1 MRADRLLAIMLLL
14 QTQGKLTAQ
23 RLADELEVSRRTILR
38 DLDALSAA
46 GVPVLAEGGHGGG
59 IVLDERYRATLA
71 GLRDDEIRT
80 LFVGDNTRLLSELG
94 LGDAAHSTMLKL
106 RAVLPAA
113 HQPAVEHMRQRML
126 IDPAWWWRDAQ
137 PLSSWE
143 ELQRAVFEDRRIQ
156 AVYERPSGELLERT
170 LEPYS
175 FVAKSSSWY
184 LVAAHGGE
192 LRTYRVSRFREIALL
207 DEHFRRREGFDL
219 RAYWDQQLQQ
229 YEELTS
235 EYRFTMR
242 LHADGM
248 DFLKKIVPAP
258 QYQIEPA
265 GDGAWATVQVQ
276 LDSMDLARMLALGLG
291 AQAVVVEPQE
301 LCEAVLA
308 TAGAILRG
316 ANEAGS

>member
-1 MRADRLLAIMLLL
+1 MIQLLAGYFPSPL
-14 QTQGKLTAQ
+14 
-23 RLADELEVSRRTILR
+23 DR
-38 DLDALSAA
+38 DWA
-46 GVPVLAEGGHGGG
+46 
-59 IVLDERYRATLA
+59 R
-71 GLRDDEIRT
+71 
-80 LFVGDNTRLLSELG
+80 LFVQS
-94 LGDAAHSTMLKL
+94 
-106 RAVLPAA
+106 
-113 HQPAVEHMRQRML
+113 
-126 IDPAWWWRDAQ
+126 IRDENA
-137 PLSSWE
+137 
-143 ELQRAVFEDRRIQ
+143 
-156 AVYERPSGELLERT
+156 
-170 LEPYS
+170 
-175 FVAKSSSWY
+175 
-184 LVAAHGGE
+184 
-192 LRTYRVSRFREIALL
+192 RFY
-207 DEHFRRREGFDL
+207 

-301 LCEAVLA
+301 LREAVLA